1 MCFSI
6 YVPRFLQ
13 QNRILCGLRGV
24 IERFDLHVLGFLI
37 LVCGFPLFQV
47 LEHPTA
53 WLLCVC
59 VTVLLLFAVLA
70 LCRDEIVLDVCDLLV
85 LAFLA
90 LQFLYGIIGKGR
102 FTDAVT
108 VVMLAAVWFPARHF
122 FEDGGEKHWIF
133 LSSLSLLIISSIGVG
148 EYLLGRAQLR
158 WIDIARFGDIGGRV
172 TSLFSNPNILA
183 VYLLLCFPFSLWAIF
198 KKPKRRRARLFYAAT
213 AILCALCIFFTW
225 SRGAWLG
232 LFLECFLFLL
242 FHSKTSRIAILG
254 LLPVALLSVP
264 LLPHNFQ
271 NRLFSIGDVRES
283 SNRYRLQT
291 WQGTWKMLCE
301 HPFGIGIGEDA
312 WRAVYPHYA
321 VSGTKTVPHAHNIFL
336 QVMAEVGLLGLLFF
350 LLILFFSLRNS
361 FQKRQFAALAAIL
374 GTLVM
379 GMFDHLW
386 YFAGMLLPFW
396 AVLALCAP
404 KRAKSDKKKPVCGYF
419 ARKPI
424 S

>member
-1 MCFSI
+1 MCFCI
-6 YVPRFLQ
+6 PVPRFLR
-13 QNRILCGLRGV
+13 QNRILLRIGEV
-24 IERFDLHVLGFLI
+24 IERFDLHALGFLI

-53 WLLCVC
+53 WLFCVC
-59 VTVLLLFAVLA
+59 VIVLLLFAILA
-70 LCRDEIVLDVCDLLV
+70 LCRDEILLDVCDLLV

-90 LQFLYGIIGKGR
+90 LQFLYGMIGKGR
-102 FTDAVT
+102 FTDALT
-108 VVMLAAVWFPARHF
+108 VVMLAAAWFPARRF

-133 LSSLSLLIISSIGVG
+133 LSSLSLLIVSAIGVG
-148 EYLLGRAQLR
+148 EYLLGKAELR
-158 WIDIARFGDIGGRV
+158 WVDTARFGDIGGRV

-198 KKPKRRRARLFYAAT
+198 KKPTRRRARLFYAAT
-213 AILCALCIFFTW
+213 AILCALCIIFTW

-242 FHSKTSRIAILG
+242 FHSKKSRTAIFG
-254 LLPVALLSVP
+254 LLPAVLLSLP
-264 LLPHNFQ
+264 LLPHSLQ

-291 WQGTWKMLCE
+291 WRGTWKMLCE

-336 QVMAEVGLLGLLFF
+336 QVMAEVGIIGLLLLLIILFF
-350 LLILFFSLRNS
+350 LIRNS
-361 FQKRQFAALAAIL
+361 FQKRQLAAFAAIS

-379 GMFDHLW
+379 GTFDHLW

-396 AVLALCAP
+396 TVLAFCSP
-404 KRAKSDKKKPVCGYF
+404 KRTKNGKKKPVCGYF
-419 ARKPI
+419 ARKAI